1 MGHISCKYLI
11 FLFVLFF
18 SVFVSAQDNDFE
30 NEIDTPQEIRRERN
44 IQNMGDVGQFIPM
57 AASAA
62 LILIHNDTEGGWQYL
77 KGFSANIG
85 ATYILKYAINKDRPD
100 GATDGHAFPSGHTS
114 FAFQGASFI
123 HLRYGWEYGIPAY
136 ALATFV
142 AYSRV
147 EGLNDRHDVF
157 DVLGGA
163 LIGVGSSY
171 LFTTE
176 YQREHFQLSFSST
189 NQEYLIGFIYKF

>member
-1 MGHISCKYLI
+1 MGALSYKFPFLI
-11 FLFVLFF
+11 CVLLC
-18 SVFVSAQDNDFE
+18 SLTINAQGGDHQ
-30 NEIDTPQEIRRERN
+30 NEIDSPREIRRERN

-62 LILIHNDTEGGWQYL
+62 LILIHKDSEGGWQYL
-77 KGFSANIG
+77 KGFSANMG

-136 ALATFV
+136 ALASFV

-163 LIGVGSSY
+163 LIGIGSSY

-189 NQEYLIGFIYKF
+189 NQEYLVGFIYKF